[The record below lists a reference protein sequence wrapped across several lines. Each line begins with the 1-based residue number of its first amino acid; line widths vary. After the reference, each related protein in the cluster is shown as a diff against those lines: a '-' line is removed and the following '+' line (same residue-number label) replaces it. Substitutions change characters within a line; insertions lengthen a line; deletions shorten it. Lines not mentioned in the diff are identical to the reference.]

1 MVVFNKWTGRNVSSE
16 YLALME
22 GIITKEEFE
31 VVACIIPTEGIVNVV
46 KDEEQLV
53 LQRDGQQE

>member
-22 GIITKEEFE
+22 GIITKDEFE
-31 VVACIIPTEGIVNVV
+31 VIACIVPTEGIINVV
-46 KDEEQLV
+46 KDEE
-53 LQRDGQQE
+53 